1 MIEEEQ
7 FTCVGCGFDY
17 PESSRNEN
25 DEGYCYDCIE
35 GVSDG

>member
-1 MIEEEQ
+1 MNDEQ

-25 DEGYCYDCIE
+25 DEGYCYDCRGE
-35 GVSDG
+35 E